1 MGGVQLGDHEPVF
14 DIVDGKM
21 NLQYFAATGA
31 TAASGRNREP
41 RLGPWP
47 AGHECRSRHEVDAGS
62 HNPFGGMDLQLF
74 ADGDGGAAGEGG
86 AEATPAVQEP
96 ALRPAQERLAR
107 RSGALRGKASPAEQ
121 PPQLSGQPEMQPQ
134 EGEKPTEEKPQEQ
147 KAEKT
152 PEEKRKAFGALVR
165 DGGEYSD
172 IFNEVMQ
179 QAIIKAGEAVHTDPQ
194 GGCPAAGAERG
205 LRHRWRGCGRTD
217 RGREERQGEG
227 QRLLIGM
234 VTSDKTGDED
244 TEGAINEL
252 ADDLLKGDSES
263 VTDALESVRA
273 KDAQEEL
280 DRLLR
285 AGKSLSSMKSKIT
298 AVCKPEYVA
307 GSEYDRT
314 QLDEM
319 LLALRDADNNPL
331 YTQKTLDSWVSDA
344 EKKSAEPVNDPWAD
358 LR

>member
-1 MGGVQLGDHEPVF
+1 
-14 DIVDGKM
+14 
-21 NLQYFAATGA
+21 
-31 TAASGRNREP
+31 
-41 RLGPWP
+41 
-47 AGHECRSRHEVDAGS
+47 
-62 HNPFGGMDLQLF
+62 
-74 ADGDGGAAGEGG
+74 
-86 AEATPAVQEP
+86 
-96 ALRPAQERLAR
+96 
-107 RSGALRGKASPAEQ
+107 
-121 PPQLSGQPEMQPQ
+121 
-134 EGEKPTEEKPQEQ
+134 
-147 KAEKT
+147 
-152 PEEKRKAFGALVR
+152 
-165 DGGEYSD
+165 
-172 IFNEVMQ
+172 
-179 QAIIKAGEAVHTDPQ
+179 
-194 GGCPAAGAERG
+194 
-205 LRHRWRGCGRTD
+205 
-217 RGREERQGEG
+217 
-227 QRLLIGM
+227 M

-331 YTQKTLDSWVSDA
+331 YTQKTLDGWVSDA
-344 EKKSAEPVNDPWAD
+344 EKKSKAQTNDPRAD

>member
-1 MGGVQLGDHEPVF
+1 
-14 DIVDGKM
+14 
-21 NLQYFAATGA
+21 
-31 TAASGRNREP
+31 
-41 RLGPWP
+41 
-47 AGHECRSRHEVDAGS
+47 
-62 HNPFGGMDLQLF
+62 
-74 ADGDGGAAGEGG
+74 
-86 AEATPAVQEP
+86 
-96 ALRPAQERLAR
+96 
-107 RSGALRGKASPAEQ
+107 
-121 PPQLSGQPEMQPQ
+121 
-134 EGEKPTEEKPQEQ
+134 
-147 KAEKT
+147 
-152 PEEKRKAFGALVR
+152 
-165 DGGEYSD
+165 
-172 IFNEVMQ
+172 
-179 QAIIKAGEAVHTDPQ
+179 
-194 GGCPAAGAERG
+194 
-205 LRHRWRGCGRTD
+205 
-217 RGREERQGEG
+217 
-227 QRLLIGM
+227 M

-298 AVCKPEYVA
+298 AVCKSEYVA